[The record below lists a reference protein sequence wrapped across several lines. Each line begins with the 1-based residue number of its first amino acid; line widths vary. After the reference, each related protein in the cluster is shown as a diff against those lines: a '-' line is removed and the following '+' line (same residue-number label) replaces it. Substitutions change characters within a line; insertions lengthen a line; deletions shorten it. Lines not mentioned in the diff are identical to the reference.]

1 MVKKKKKEFAD
12 MIRLRILR
20 LRDYPQLS
28 GCALSVT
35 PGSCRERKS
44 KEEGSVT
51 IATET
56 GMMQP
61 QAKGDD

>member
-1 MVKKKKKEFAD
+1 

-44 KEEGSVT
+44 EEEGSVT

>member
-1 MVKKKKKEFAD
+1 

-35 PGSCRERKS
+35 SGSCRERKS